1 MDSIKNK
8 EYLWNHLMEQKK
20 FKEEVALDKT
30 VQLFESMIE
39 DYNSHDL
46 SLEEKNKLFMD
57 TWLKRLE
64 DLALVE
70 RGQWLEERLNKR
82 AKQPPPPS
90 DLIEIKRLLY
100 EILERLE

>member
-8 EYLWNHLMEQKK
+8 EYLWNYLMEQKQ
-20 FKEEVALDKT
+20 FKEEVALNKT

-39 DYNSHDL
+39 DYNSRDL
-46 SLEEKNKLFMD
+46 SLEEKNRQFID
-57 TWLKRLE
+57 AWLKRLE

>member
-8 EYLWNHLMEQKK
+8 EYLWNTLIEKK
-20 FKEEVALDKT
+20 YFKEEVPLDKT
-30 VQLFESMIE
+30 VHLFESMIQS
-39 DYNSHDL
+39 YNNIDI
-46 SLEEKNKLFMD
+46 SLEEKNIQFLNQ
-57 TWLKRLE
+57 WLKQLE
-64 DLALVE
+64 DLALIE

-82 AKQPPPPS
+82 SKQPPPPS